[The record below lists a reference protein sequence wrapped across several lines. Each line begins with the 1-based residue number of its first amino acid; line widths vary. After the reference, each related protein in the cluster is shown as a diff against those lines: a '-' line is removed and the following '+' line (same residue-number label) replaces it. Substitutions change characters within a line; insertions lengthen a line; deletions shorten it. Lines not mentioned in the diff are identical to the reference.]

1 MKIPYSTR
9 TLIAATTLLAI
20 SLTANAD
27 ILLGRVVGVSDGDT
41 VTVLDSRSQ
50 QYKIRLMG
58 IDAPEKNQAFGNRS
72 KQFLSSLVFN
82 RRVQVEYN
90 KRDRYGR
97 AVGKIIVNGK
107 DANLAQIEAGMA
119 WHYKQ
124 YQKEQSADD
133 RVAYASAEEQARVGR
148 RGLWQDNEPTPPWEY
163 RKKAWENISRAH

>member
-1 MKIPYSTR
+1 MKIPYFTR
-9 TLIAATTLLAI
+9 TLLAATTLLAI
-20 SLTANAD
+20 SLAANAD
-27 ILLGRVVGVSDGDT
+27 TLLGRVVGVSDGDT
-41 VTVLDSRSQ
+41 VTVLDSRNQ

-58 IDAPEKNQAFGNRS
+58 IDAPEKSQAFGNRS

-97 AVGKIIVNGK
+97 AVGKIIVDGK
-107 DANLAQIEAGMA
+107 DANLAQIKAGMA

-163 RKKAWENISRAH
+163 RKKARENSSRAH